1 MIKFMIRLLLCLIL
15 LTTLAIS
22 QELVISNF
30 PIGVGGSVNPELFK
44 RHYTDLK
51 AISDTLHHYPLVRA
65 IVTGGA
71 DGEQYRDGHDAKNP
85 GLALGRAHILRNLL
99 ITEFKVDST
108 QIIIQSK
115 DEMVAG
121 SQNRFASVR
130 IDRTLSDLDARID
143 TLESRSPIEKHFT
156 EMKEIK
162 TDFIE
167 NFGLR
172 LSAGVSSSPFG
183 AMPVVAG
190 AVVWKRTIYVE
201 ATLGHTFWKNTFGF
215 EGTDLT
221 TRRRMAGA
229 SLIVYPFDRLPLGI
243 QGGWVR
249 IEEISQ
255 LYYKYVQ
262 MSEGPLLGL
271 RLTPFEFLSITGSY
285 NPSRHRLAGDIISIS
300 ESNQFLISVLAHKT
314 FGGEK

>member
-1 MIKFMIRLLLCLIL
+1 MIRSVILLLICLIM
-15 LTTLAIS
+15 LTSIAIS
-22 QELVISNF
+22 QELVFSNF
-30 PIGVGGSVNPELFK
+30 PIGVGGSVSPELFK
-44 RHYTDLK
+44 SYYSDLK
-51 AISDTLHHYPLVRA
+51 ALSDTLHHYPLARA

-71 DGEQYRDGHDAKNP
+71 DGEQYRNGHDAKNP
-85 GLALGRAHILRNLL
+85 GLALGRAHVLRNLL
-99 ITEFKVDST
+99 VTEFHVDST
-108 QIIIQSK
+108 QIMIQSK
-115 DEMVAG
+115 DEKVAG
-121 SQNRFASVR
+121 PQNRFASIR

-143 TLESRSPIEKHFT
+143 TLESRPPVEKHFT
-156 EMKEIK
+156 EVQEIK

-167 NFGLR
+167 DFGLQ
-172 LSAGVSSSPFG
+172 LGAGVSSSPFG

-190 AVVWKRTIYVE
+190 AIVWKRTIYVE
-201 ATLGHTFWKNTFGF
+201 AMVGHTFWKNTFRF

-221 TRRRMAGA
+221 TRRRMVGA
-229 SLIVYPFDRLPLGI
+229 SLIVYPFGRMPLAI

-271 RLTPFEFLSITGSY
+271 RLTPLEYLSITASY
-285 NPSRHRLAGDIISIS
+285 NPSRHRLAGDIISKS
-300 ESNQFLISVLAHKT
+300 EGDQFLISIKAHKT